1 MSVELTEQTTP
12 EEIQAFVDEIAE
24 ERAGQT
30 EGQTDKPGDK
40 KSDAAIVNGHADN
53 EKKDSPVIPRDDETV
68 EAPKAKASKGKDEK
82 AADRSWLDDDLKS
95 EVSAYG
101 ISEEELADFTSR
113 EEVERALRFFDK
125 SALEAGRKALAE
137 GESKDPV
144 RDDKGRF
151 TKTETPAQEP
161 EKASVGDFDKGGQF
175 RYEVKLD
182 KSVYD
187 DEIVD
192 EFTRMRDHYESRLEA
207 LESRLL
213 EVDAKA
219 EEQHF
224 DSLVDS
230 LGHADLFGKTDKED
244 AKQLQR
250 RQDLHVA
257 VKAQMLGLQA
267 LGRPTEMSESL
278 ISRVARMVF
287 AEELGK
293 KELKSRTNR
302 LSRQSNG
309 RMGGGATRP
318 SEPREDPRDEADRLY
333 RELVGA

>member
-1 MSVELTEQTTP
+1 MAEAVAEISEVSTP
-12 EEIQAFVDEIAE
+12 EEIQSFVDDIAA
-24 ERAGQT
+24 ERM
-30 EGQTDKPGDK
+30 GDK
-40 KSDAAIVNGHADN
+40 APPKSDAEIVNGHAN
-53 EKKDSPVIPRDDETV
+53 NVQKETPSPIGDDETAEV
-68 EAPKAKASKGKDEK
+68 PSKGKGEK
-82 AADRSWLDDDLKS
+82 TQNRSWLDDDLKS
-95 EVSAYG
+95 EVSAFG
-101 ISEEELADFTSR
+101 ISDEELADFTSR
-113 EEVERALRFFDK
+113 EEVERAMRLFDK
-125 SALEAGRKALAE
+125 SALEAGRKAMAE
-137 GESKDPV
+137 GEESKGAP

-151 TKTETPAQEP
+151 AKSEAETPAKEP
-161 EKASVGDFDKGGQF
+161 EKASAKGG
-175 RYEVKLD
+175 YEVTLD
-182 KSVYD
+182 KNVYD
-187 DEIVD
+187 DEIVN

-207 LESRLL
+207 LEARFL
-213 EVDAKA
+213 EADAKA

-230 LGHADLFGKTDKED
+230 LGHTDLFGKTDKED

-278 ISRVARMVF
+278 INRVARMVF

-302 LSRQSNG
+302 ITKQSNG
-309 RMGGGATRP
+309 RQGGSATRP
-318 SEPREDPRDEADRLY
+318 SEPRESARDEADRLY